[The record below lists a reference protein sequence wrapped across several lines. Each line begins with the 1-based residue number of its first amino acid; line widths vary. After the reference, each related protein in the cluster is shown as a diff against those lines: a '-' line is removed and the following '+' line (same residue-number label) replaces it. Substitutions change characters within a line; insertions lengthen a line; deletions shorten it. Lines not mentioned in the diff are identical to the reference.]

1 MNEDQDLELPAD
13 VLAEI
18 AVSKHKSSNLKKE
31 IEVLDHM
38 IFPIETRRLEAK
50 KFIDIQISPK
60 ILKLLSK
67 EIE

>member
-1 MNEDQDLELPAD
+1 MHAEADHEAPVD

-31 IEVLDHM
+31 LEVLDQLLL
-38 IFPIETRRLEAK
+38 PIESRRLEAK
-50 KFIDIQISPK
+50 QFVDIQISPK